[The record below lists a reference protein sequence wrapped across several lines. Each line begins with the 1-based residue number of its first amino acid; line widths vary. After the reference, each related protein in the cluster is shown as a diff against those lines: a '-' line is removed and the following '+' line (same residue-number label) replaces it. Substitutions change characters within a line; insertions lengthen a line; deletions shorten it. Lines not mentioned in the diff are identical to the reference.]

1 METSIQTSQTS
12 LIREAI
18 ASGTCGIKIHDH
30 ATKAF
35 VFAKDMLEKEKTFK
49 QLTEFEK
56 SLEVEYKTM
65 K

>member
-1 METSIQTSQTS
+1 MEASIQTSQTS

-49 QLTEFEK
+49 
-56 SLEVEYKTM
+56 
-65 K
+65 

>member
-35 VFAKDMLEKEKTFK
+35 VFAKDMLEKEKHLSSLLSLRNLWKWSIK
-49 QLTEFEK
+49 Q
-56 SLEVEYKTM
+56 
-65 K
+65 